1 MRILIKITLYRNTPK
16 GYNASYQ
23 RIHPR
28 FFPSLRI
35 NWKKIRV
42 SPPRVHRGRDRR
54 RSSPK
59 WGALASLFL
68 ILENDENGE
77 KYRWISRVSTDRSF
91 LSRGRINNLFEGI
104 KFGFLCSIETAKNI
118 RRSERDDE
126 RKRGRE
132 KKGDGEMKREREREH
147 RGNENEKVGCTIVG
161 GGEKRCRRE
170 DKYFGCGNLFY
181 GREEREREIV
191 CRESSK
197 NNETGTKVGTDRKGR
212 EERDRVLGARET
224 RELVP
229 EKKKGAQRWF
239 RFYRPFFIHHART
252 PSFHPSFLPSR
263 PISKLLRSFQTR
275 TVFNNA
281 HDSRRNA
288 PLFSEIK
295 KFFTHRNY
303 FNALVRRVYLLHV

>member
-161 GGEKRCRRE
+161 GGEKRWRCVDAKTSISGVVIFSMGGKR
-170 DKYFGCGNLFY
+170 
-181 GREEREREIV
+181 ERERSCVGNRARTMRREQRSGQTGRDARREIV
-191 CRESSK
+191 FW
-197 NNETGTKVGTDRKGR
+197 GR
-212 EERDRVLGARET
+212 EKRASWYPRR
-224 RELVP
+224 
-229 EKKKGAQRWF
+229 KKGHKGGFASIGPSLF
-239 RFYRPFFIHHART
+239 TTHAPL
-252 PSFHPSFLPSR
+252 PSILPSFLRGQSPNSFAR
-263 PISKLLRSFQTR
+263 FKRVPYSITLTILVAMLLYS
-275 TVFNNA
+275 
-281 HDSRRNA
+281 
-288 PLFSEIK
+288 PK
-295 KFFTHRNY
+295 
-303 FNALVRRVYLLHV
+303 

>member
-132 KKGDGEMKREREREH
+132 KKGDGEMKRERESIEETKTKRLDAQSSVEVK
-147 RGNENEKVGCTIVG
+147 NG
-161 GGEKRCRRE
+161 GG
-170 DKYFGCGNLFY
+170 
-181 GREEREREIV
+181 V
-191 CRESSK
+191 
-197 NNETGTKVGTDRKGR
+197 
-212 EERDRVLGARET
+212 
-224 RELVP
+224 
-229 EKKKGAQRWF
+229 
-239 RFYRPFFIHHART
+239 
-252 PSFHPSFLPSR
+252 
-263 PISKLLRSFQTR
+263 
-275 TVFNNA
+275 
-281 HDSRRNA
+281 
-288 PLFSEIK
+288 
-295 KFFTHRNY
+295 
-303 FNALVRRVYLLHV
+303 